1 MARKMLRLLHMQK
14 SYWNKIVHSQR
25 TRDLLC
31 QMLRRQVCNQMYQM
45 CKGDYFAVSIFVF
58 YNYKRVMQIEYGF
71 QSSLFSFIFRLSHK
85 EESHIETNHGTVS
98 ASLAQIVKN
107 RQLVSVL
114 HPEMISHI
122 VLIVLENFFQ
132 NVAPHVANQ

>member
-1 MARKMLRLLHMQK
+1 MLRLLHMQK

-31 QMLRRQVCNQMYQM
+31 QMLRRQVRYQMYQM

-85 EESHIETNHGTVS
+85 EELHIETNHGTVS
-98 ASLAQIVKN
+98 VSHAQIVKN
-107 RQLVSVL
+107 R
-114 HPEMISHI
+114 
-122 VLIVLENFFQ
+122 
-132 NVAPHVANQ
+132 